1 VQKKGEFMSIEEKQ
15 NFPTFQNSNSV
26 EYPQNE
32 REVAT
37 LIRKFYKSNIP
48 IELIGSGS
56 KRKIGKTLQCAK
68 TLNLSKLN
76 GIIEYLPEELYI
88 KVKAGT
94 SIKAIEQELKK
105 NNQQLVFEP
114 IDFGYFLNGESDYG
128 TAAGQVACN
137 ISGSRRFKVGSVRDH
152 VLGFRGVNGRGEI
165 IKSGGVVVKNVT
177 GYDLSKLICGSYG
190 TLVAL
195 TEITFKVL
203 PLPEESKTLVINNQ
217 KIEKAVHFLDKSI
230 SSSNDISGAVFFP
243 DRPMISGSSMNIEN
257 TFKLNDLKQ
266 EGSITAIRI
275 EGSKN
280 SIDHRIENLIN
291 ELQIIN
297 LNVSILEVHQSEVF
311 WNKVKTLE
319 FFSNSKNSIIR
330 IVIPPSECVNLIYQ
344 FSSKFKYYL
353 DWGGAL
359 MWLEV
364 FELSEEMFESI
375 RKKVVK
381 RGGYVTMI
389 KNSNYLPYVEDVF
402 TISSERFNISQN
414 IKKSFDPKRILNPGK
429 MYTGI

>member
-1 VQKKGEFMSIEEKQ
+1 MSIEEKQ
-15 NFPTFQNSNSV
+15 NFPTYQDSNSL

-32 REVAT
+32 KEVSN
-37 LIRKFYKSNIP
+37 LIKKFYKSNIP
-48 IELIGSGS
+48 LELIGTGT
-56 KRKIGKTLQCAK
+56 KRKIGKPLQCAK

-94 SIKAIEQELKK
+94 PIQTIEEELKK
-105 NNQQLVFEP
+105 NNQQLAFEP
-114 IDFGYFLNGESDYG
+114 IDFGFFLNEKSDYG

-137 ISGSRRFKVGSVRDH
+137 ISGPRRFKVGSVRDH

-165 IKSGGVVVKNVT
+165 IKSGGIVVKNVT
-177 GYDLSKLICGSYG
+177 GYDLSKIISGSYG

-203 PLPEESKTLVINNQ
+203 PLPEASKTLIIHNQ
-217 KIEKAVHFLDKSI
+217 RIEKASYFLDKSI
-230 SSSNDISGAVFFP
+230 SSSNDVSGAVFFP
-243 DRPMISGSSMNIEN
+243 NEPKVPGCSMDIDN
-257 TFKLNDLKQ
+257 TFKLNDLKHK
-266 EGSITAIRI
+266 GSITAIRI

-280 SIDHRIENLIN
+280 SVEQRVESLIN

-297 LNVSILEVHQSEVF
+297 LNLSILEVHQSEIF
-311 WNKVKTLE
+311 WNKVKSLE
-319 FFSNSKNSIIR
+319 FFYNSKNNIIR
-330 IVIPPSECVNLIYQ
+330 IVIPPSECVHLIYL
-344 FSSKFKYYL
+344 FANKFKYYL

-359 MWLEV
+359 MWLEA

-375 RKKVVK
+375 RRKVVK
-381 RGGYVTMI
+381 LGGYVTMI
-389 KNSNYLPYVEDVF
+389 KNSKYLPYVEDVF
-402 TISSERFNISQN
+402 TINRVRFNISQN
-414 IKKSFDPKRILNPGK
+414 IKKSFDPKRILNPDK

>member
-1 VQKKGEFMSIEEKQ
+1 MSIEEKQ
-15 NFPTFQNSNSV
+15 NFPTFQNSNSA

-243 DRPMISGSSMNIEN
+243 DKPMISGSRMNIEN

>member
-1 VQKKGEFMSIEEKQ
+1 MSIEEKQ

-137 ISGSRRFKVGSVRDH
+137 ISGSRRFKVGSIRDH

-243 DRPMISGSSMNIEN
+243 DKPMISGSSMNIEN

-291 ELQIIN
+291 ELQITN
-297 LNVSILEVHQSEVF
+297 LNIAILEVHQSEVF
-311 WNKVKTLE
+311 WNKVKALE
-319 FFSNSKNSIIR
+319 FFSNSKNNIIR

-359 MWLEV
+359 MWMEV

-375 RKKVVK
+375 RRKVVK

>member
-1 VQKKGEFMSIEEKQ
+1 MSIEETQ
-15 NFPTFQNSNSV
+15 NFPTFQDSDSI
-26 EYPQNE
+26 EYPKNE
-32 REVAT
+32 KEVSNF
-37 LIRKFYKSNIP
+37 IRKFYKSNIP
-48 IELIGSGS
+48 IELVGSGS
-56 KRKIGKTLQCAK
+56 KKKIGKPLQCSK

-76 GIIEYLPEELYI
+76 GIVEYLPEELYI
-88 KVKAGT
+88 KIKAST
-94 SIKAIEQELKK
+94 SIKQIEEELKK
-105 NNQQLVFEP
+105 NKQQLAFEP
-114 IDFGYFLNGESDYG
+114 IDFGYLLNGKSDYG

-137 ISGSRRFKVGSVRDH
+137 ISGPRRFKVGSVRDH
-152 VLGFRGVNGRGEI
+152 VLGFRGVNGKGEI

-203 PLPEESKTLVINNQ
+203 PAPEESKTLIIHNQ
-217 KIEKAVHFLDKSI
+217 KIESATHLLEKAI
-230 SSSNDISGAVFFP
+230 SSSNDISGAIFLPKEPEVP
-243 DRPMISGSSMNIEN
+243 GCVMNIEK
-257 TFKLNDLKQ
+257 TFKLNDLKH

-280 SIDHRIENLIN
+280 SINQRIKNLIN
-291 ELQIIN
+291 ELKIIN
-297 LNVSILEVHQSEVF
+297 FNISILETHQSEIF
-311 WNKVKTLE
+311 WNKVKSLE
-319 FFSNSKNSIIR
+319 FFSFSKNSILR
-330 IVIPPSECVNLIYQ
+330 IVIPPSECVKLIYQ
-344 FSSKFKYYL
+344 LSNKYKYYL

-359 MWLEV
+359 MWMEA

-381 RGGYVTMI
+381 LGGYVTMI
-389 KNSNYLPYVEDVF
+389 KNSDYLPHVEEVF
-402 TISSERFNISQN
+402 TINRDRFNVSQN

>member
-1 VQKKGEFMSIEEKQ
+1 MSIEEKQ
-15 NFPTFQNSNSV
+15 NFPTFQNSNSA

>member
-1 VQKKGEFMSIEEKQ
+1 MSIKETQ
-15 NFPTFQNSNSV
+15 NFPTSQDSDSL
-26 EYPQNE
+26 EHPQNE
-32 REVAT
+32 QEVEN
-37 LIRKFYKSNIP
+37 LIKKFYKSNIP

-56 KRKIGKTLQCAK
+56 KRKIGKTLQCTK
-68 TLNLSKLN
+68 TLSLSKLN

-114 IDFGYFLNGESDYG
+114 IDFGYFLNGKSDYG

-137 ISGSRRFKVGSVRDH
+137 ISGSRRFKVGSIRDH

-243 DRPMISGSSMNIEN
+243 DKPIISGSSMNIEN

-275 EGSKN
+275 EGSKS

-291 ELQIIN
+291 ELKIIN
-297 LNVSILEVHQSEVF
+297 LNISILEVHQSEVF
-311 WNKVKTLE
+311 WNKVKALE
-319 FFSNSKNSIIR
+319 FFSNSKNNIIR

-375 RKKVVK
+375 RRKVVK

-414 IKKSFDPKRILNPGK
+414 IKKSFDPKSILNPGK

>member
-1 VQKKGEFMSIEEKQ
+1 MSIKEKQ
-15 NFPTFQNSNSV
+15 NFQTYQDSNSI

-32 REVAT
+32 REVSNS
-37 LIRKFYKSNIP
+37 IKKFYKSNIP
-48 IELIGSGS
+48 IELIGTGS
-56 KRKIGKTLQCAK
+56 KRKIGRPLQCAK
-68 TLNLSKLN
+68 ILNLSKLN
-76 GIIEYLPEELYI
+76 EIIEYLPEELYI
-88 KVKAGT
+88 KVKAST
-94 SIKAIEQELKK
+94 SIKQIEEELKK
-105 NNQQLVFEP
+105 NKQQLAFEP
-114 IDFGYFLNGESDYG
+114 IDFGYLFSGKSNFG
-128 TAAGQVACN
+128 TAGGLVACN
-137 ISGSRRFKVGSVRDH
+137 ISGPRRFKVGSVRDH
-152 VLGFRGVNGRGEI
+152 VLGFRGVNGKGEI

-203 PLPEESKTLVINNQ
+203 PAPEGSKTLINHNQ
-217 KIEKAVHFLDKSI
+217 KLEFATDFLDGAI
-230 SSSNDISGAVFFP
+230 SSSNDISGAIFLPKEPEVP
-243 DRPMISGSSMNIEN
+243 GCVMNIEK
-257 TFKLNDLKQ
+257 TFKLNDLKHD
-266 EGSITAIRI
+266 GSITAIRI

-280 SIDHRIENLIN
+280 SIDQRIENLFN
-291 ELQIIN
+291 ELKIIN
-297 LNVSILEVHQSEVF
+297 FSVSILETYQSEIF
-311 WNKVKTLE
+311 WNKIKSLE
-319 FFSNSKNSIIR
+319 FFSSSKNNILR

-344 FSSKFKYYL
+344 LSNKYKYYL

-359 MWLEV
+359 MWMEA

-381 RGGYVTMI
+381 HGGYVTMI

-402 TISSERFNISQN
+402 TINRDRFNISQN